1 MDMEHKKQ
9 IEKFQH
15 DYDEIFSKGAWDPQQ
30 VCLMKD
36 LQKLMYYIEVRDAM
50 KEGSEDNWDPD
61 KRSYRGGQPRNP
73 SNGQYMPRGGS
84 GHYPMG
90 DYYYDNI
97 GASGRRYYDNN
108 ADKEDAL
115 NRMRRILETE
125 TNPEARNAIQMAI
138 HELEMK

>member
-1 MDMEHKKQ
+1 MDMEQKKQ

-50 KEGSEDNWDPD
+50 KEGSEDNWNPNE
-61 KRSYRGGQPRNP
+61 RSYRGGQPRNP
-73 SNGQYMPRGGS
+73 SNGQYMSRGGS

-90 DYYYDNI
+90 DYYYDNM
-97 GASGRRYYDNN
+97 GGSGRRYYDSDREN
-108 ADKEDAL
+108 AL
-115 NRMRRILETE
+115 SRMRHLMETE